1 MRAWEQQL
9 QDNQK
14 KLGKWHS
21 TENQREMETNERDN
35 TFRKK
40 EKELEEARKTLEI
53 SNELIKL
60 KEEDMCMRIGALDA
74 KEKVSFF
81 HFPLIYCRFMSSYV
95 FFIFSFPL
103 PN

>member
-1 MRAWEQQL
+1 
-9 QDNQK
+9 
-14 KLGKWHS
+14 
-21 TENQREMETNERDN
+21 METNERDN